1 MQHFT
6 DTAPPPLGSPPAW
19 LFPDRQPGD
28 PGVPGDTVEGDIL
41 QPPITPEDVVTQ
53 LTRAKRTAPRVDGI
67 TYANW
72 RWVDPQGL
80 VLATIYNIC
89 RINSRVPHPWKHSTV
104 VLIHRG
110 GDVASVRNWRPIS
123 LQLTLYKLYSGII
136 ARRIAS
142 WAIETSA
149 FSVTQKRFL
158 AIDGCAEHNFCLR
171 SMMTDSRRWK
181 RNLLLA
187 WLDLRDAFGSVPH
200 HLMLSTM
207 ERLGLSGSVL
217 EIVRDIYSHSTVA
230 VRTGKDSFTSA
241 ILQNRGVKQ
250 GCPLSPILFNIVL
263 EGLLKHLNISK
274 AGYTLAGY
282 TINSLAYADDLC
294 VMAKSKDDTQ
304 GLLDRCKEFT
314 EWAGLTIN
322 VKKCGSLC
330 LVNEASHIYVDN
342 LFTPRLGTE
351 VIPALS
357 WEERYKCLGF
367 PVGAYRTPANV
378 LDDLREGLLRDCGI
392 VFTSQLAEWQ
402 KLDAY
407 GRFLFP
413 RLSFVM
419 KVVFPGTV
427 WCRKLDTAIR
437 CIIKRG
443 LRLPPRTCTKYLYL
457 SQALGG
463 MGIPS
468 IEDESHL
475 ARSAQAFKF
484 LADSRDHRIRDVAID
499 QLRETMSERAP
510 YLDPCNPDHIEMF
523 LSTSPGTME
532 GRAGDLQTL
541 WSSVRTSLIY
551 TGSIISLT
559 DTSATLRTE
568 HHTTTW
574 EKRKLLYQVL
584 KEYVHNC
591 RLKSI
596 QELTD
601 QGRAFYS
608 LSQHLDSTFF
618 TYTGA
623 FLSFPL

>member
-1 MQHFT
+1 M
-6 DTAPPPLGSPPAW
+6 
-19 LFPDRQPGD
+19 
-28 PGVPGDTVEGDIL
+28 L
-41 QPPITPEDVVTQ
+41 Q
-53 LTRAKRTAPRVDGI
+53 
-67 TYANW
+67 
-72 RWVDPQGL
+72 
-80 VLATIYNIC
+80 
-89 RINSRVPHPWKHSTV
+89 
-104 VLIHRG
+104 
-110 GDVASVRNWRPIS
+110 
-123 LQLTLYKLYSGII
+123 
-136 ARRIAS
+136 
-142 WAIETSA
+142 
-149 FSVTQKRFL
+149 
-158 AIDGCAEHNFCLR
+158 
-171 SMMTDSRRWK
+171 
-181 RNLLLA
+181 
-187 WLDLRDAFGSVPH
+187 
-200 HLMLSTM
+200 
-207 ERLGLSGSVL
+207 
-217 EIVRDIYSHSTVA
+217 IVRDIYSNSTVA

-263 EGLLKHLNISK
+263 EGLLKHLNTSK

-304 GLLDRCKEFT
+304 GLLDWCKEFT

-330 LVNEASHIYVDN
+330 LVNEASRIYVDN

-357 WEERYKCLGF
+357 WEERYKYLGC

-407 GRFLFP
+407 RRFLFP

-457 SQALGG
+457 SLGG

-468 IEDESHL
+468 IEDESHV

-484 LADSRDHRIRDVAID
+484 
-499 QLRETMSERAP
+499 
-510 YLDPCNPDHIEMF
+510 
-523 LSTSPGTME
+523 
-532 GRAGDLQTL
+532 
-541 WSSVRTSLIY
+541 
-551 TGSIISLT
+551 
-559 DTSATLRTE
+559 
-568 HHTTTW
+568 
-574 EKRKLLYQVL
+574 
-584 KEYVHNC
+584 
-591 RLKSI
+591 
-596 QELTD
+596 
-601 QGRAFYS
+601 
-608 LSQHLDSTFF
+608 
-618 TYTGA
+618 
-623 FLSFPL
+623 